1 MKQWSSAEVG
11 HSLMSSDLQRSEAS
25 VVRSVKMTPVYALSL
40 L

>member
-1 MKQWSSAEVG
+1 MKQRSSAEVG
-11 HSLMSSDLQRSEAS
+11 HSLTSSDLQRSEVS